1 VVPDFQKPLSQYNSY
16 RLNSQLTKAR
26 KTCLMRSNQLTSLS
40 IKLETRNRV
49 IIIGGGIGGAATALA
64 LFRAGFE
71 PVVYERTNQL
81 REVGA
86 GIALW
91 ANATHILKNLGLLEE
106 AIRVGYP
113 TTNYQFNSQRGKELV
128 NIAIDGFELPVIGI
142 HRAEL
147 HQLLWRNVP
156 GEKFILGETFER
168 FERKNNQVYAYFAS
182 GLSSQGDALIGAD
195 GLRSRVRAAMLG
207 DEPPTYRNFKTW
219 RGLTDYVPSLYRP
232 GYIQEFL
239 GCGKGFGFMM
249 LGKGKMYWYAAAT
262 APQAQPDAAIGS
274 KKELETMY
282 QDWFPAIGELIAA
295 TDEANILTTDLYDR
309 PPTQPW
315 SQQNITL
322 LGDAAHPML
331 PTMGQGACTALEDAY
346 VVAQCLQAQPD
357 PSIAFQQYESL
368 RFPRTKVIVEQSLRS
383 GKMGELKNPLA
394 VGVRNIFM
402 KVMRSAISN
411 EFKSVHAYRA

>member
-1 VVPDFQKPLSQYNSY
+1 
-16 RLNSQLTKAR
+16 
-26 KTCLMRSNQLTSLS
+26 M
-40 IKLETRNRV
+40 NRV

-64 LFRAGFE
+64 LSRAGFE
-71 PVVYERTNQL
+71 PVVYERTKEL

-91 ANATHILKNLGLLEE
+91 ANATHILSQLGLLE
-106 AIRVGYP
+106 AAKQVGYL

-128 NIAIDGFELPVIGI
+128 NVAIDRFELPVIGI

-147 HQLLWRNVP
+147 HQLLWCNVP
-156 GEKFILGETFER
+156 SERFILGETFER
-168 FERKNNQVYAYFAS
+168 FERKNNQVHAYFAS
-182 GLSSQGDALIGAD
+182 GLSVEGKALIGAD
-195 GLRSRVRAAMLG
+195 GLRSRVRSAILG
-207 DEPPTYRNFKTW
+207 NEPPMYRNFKTW
-219 RGLTDYVPSLYRP
+219 RGLTDYVPSGYRP

-239 GCGKGFGFMM
+239 GGGKGFGFMM

-262 APQAQPDAAIGS
+262 AIEAQPDAVMGR

-282 QDWFPAIGELIAA
+282 QDWFPSIPELITA

-346 VVAQCLQAQPD
+346 VVAKCLKEQSD
-357 PSIAFQQYESL
+357 PIAAFQQYESL
-368 RFPRTKVIVEQSLRS
+368 RFPRTKAIVEQSLQS

-394 VGVRNIFM
+394 VGLRNTLM
-402 KVMRSAISN
+402 KVMGSAISSS
-411 EFKSVHAYRA
+411 FKSLHTYRA

>member
-1 VVPDFQKPLSQYNSY
+1 MNK
-16 RLNSQLTKAR
+16 
-26 KTCLMRSNQLTSLS
+26 
-40 IKLETRNRV
+40 I

-64 LFRAGFE
+64 LIRAGFE
-71 PVVYERTNQL
+71 PVVYERTKEL

-91 ANATHILKNLGLLEE
+91 ANATHILNKLGLLQE
-106 AIRVGYP
+106 AKQVGYL
-113 TTNYQFNSQRGKELV
+113 TTNYQFNSQSGKELV
-128 NIAIDGFELPVIGI
+128 NVAINGFELPVVGI

-156 GEKFILGETFER
+156 SERFILGETFER

-182 GLSSQGDALIGAD
+182 GLSVEGNALIGAD
-195 GLRSRVRAAMLG
+195 GLRSRVRTVILE

-219 RGLTDYVPSLYRP
+219 RGLTDYVPNGYCP

-239 GCGKGFGFMM
+239 GGGKGFGFMM

-262 APQAQPDAAIGS
+262 AIKAQPDAAMGR

-282 QDWFPAIGELIAA
+282 QDWFPSIPELIMA

-346 VVAQCLQAQPD
+346 VVAKCLKEQSD
-357 PSIAFQQYESL
+357 PIAAFQQYESL
-368 RFPRTKVIVEQSLRS
+368 RFSRTKEIVKQSLQS
-383 GKMGELKNPLA
+383 GKIGALSNPLV
-394 VGVRNIFM
+394 VGLRNTFM
-402 KVMRSAISN
+402 KVMGSAISN
-411 EFKSVHAYRA
+411 SFKSFHAYRA

>member
-1 VVPDFQKPLSQYNSY
+1 
-16 RLNSQLTKAR
+16 
-26 KTCLMRSNQLTSLS
+26 M
-40 IKLETRNRV
+40 NRV

-64 LFRAGFE
+64 LSRAGFE
-71 PVVYERTNQL
+71 PVVYERTKGL

-91 ANATHILKNLGLLEE
+91 ANATHILNNLGLLEE
-106 AIRVGYP
+106 AKQVGYL
-113 TTNYQFNSQRGKELV
+113 TTNYQFNSQHGKELV
-128 NIAIDGFELPVIGI
+128 NVAINGFELPVIGI

-147 HQLLWRNVP
+147 HQLLWRKVP
-156 GEKFILGETFER
+156 SENLILGEIFER
-168 FERKNNQVYAYFAS
+168 FERKNNQVHAYFAS
-182 GLSSQGDALIGAD
+182 GMSVEGDALIGAD
-195 GLRSRVRAAMLG
+195 GLRSRVRAAILG

-219 RGLTDYVPSLYRP
+219 RGLTNHVPSGYHP

-262 APQAQPDAAIGS
+262 AIEAQSDAAMGR

-282 QDWFPAIGELIAA
+282 QDWFSSIPELITA

-309 PPTQPW
+309 PPIQPW

-322 LGDAAHPML
+322 VGDAAHPML
-331 PTMGQGACTALEDAY
+331 PAMGQGACTALEDAY
-346 VVAQCLQAQPD
+346 VVAKCLKEQPD
-357 PSIAFQQYESL
+357 PIAAFQQYESL
-368 RFPRTKVIVEQSLRS
+368 RSPRTQAIVKQSLQS

-394 VGVRNIFM
+394 VGLRNTFM
-402 KVMRSAISN
+402 KVMGSAISDS
-411 EFKSVHAYRA
+411 FKSLHAYRA